1 MARTFPVVW
10 RWLIK
15 TQPSVCEFLY
25 DYEGLSRNKTGSLT
39 GLPRWLLAESEVMGD
54 QEEAVRRD
62 PEVQQ
67 AWKIADIAR
76 ARLLE
81 CVDAGDTETLT
92 EAQQMLDAL
101 RKATVLAGDA
111 EDRARVH
118 AGLIT
123 QVEADRRTTARHT
136 PPDERTPP
144 PDEAPRRPR
153 RPSLA
158 LISEH
163 PALTAL
169 LSLAAATAAWL
180 AARTLARRRKRS
192 R

>member
-1 MARTFPVVW
+1 
-10 RWLIK
+10 
-15 TQPSVCEFLY
+15 
-25 DYEGLSRNKTGSLT
+25 
-39 GLPRWLLAESEVMGD
+39 MGD

-81 CVDAGDTETLT
+81 CVDAGDTETLA

-118 AGLIT
+118 VGLLT
-123 QVEADRRTTARHT
+123 QAEADRRTTVRHT
-136 PPDERTPP
+136 SPDERTAR
-144 PDEAPRRPR
+144 PDTVPRRLR
-153 RPSLA
+153 GPSLA

-163 PALTAL
+163 PALAAL
-169 LSLAAATAAWL
+169 LSLVAAAAAAWL
-180 AARTLARRRKRS
+180 AVRTLARRRKRS

>member
-1 MARTFPVVW
+1 
-10 RWLIK
+10 
-15 TQPSVCEFLY
+15 
-25 DYEGLSRNKTGSLT
+25 
-39 GLPRWLLAESEVMGD
+39 MGD

-81 CVDAGDTETLT
+81 CVDAGDTETLA

-118 AGLIT
+118 VGLIT
-123 QVEADRRTTARHT
+123 QAEADRRTTARHT
-136 PPDERTPP
+136 PLEERTAG
-144 PDEAPRRPR
+144 PDAEPRRPR
-153 RPSLA
+153 GPSLA

-163 PALTAL
+163 PAFTAL
-169 LSLAAATAAWL
+169 LSLVAAAAAAWL